1 MKMNTLAAVHRTL
14 DLLEEESESASAH
27 LAAQEPDAYAEDLGD
42 GSESVAAR
50 GCRPIVRM
58 QSFQTKGVFPDELV
72 RTVSS

>member
-58 QSFQTKGVFPDELV
+58 QSFQAKGVFPDELV